1 MKILYHHRTLNDG
14 AEGIHIQEMCA
25 AFQKLGH
32 KMILTGPAVNKSS
45 RGKFSLLKR
54 LVRGPL
60 YELMEMGYNIAGII
74 NLARLIK
81 RHRPDMIYDRY
92 MIYNVS
98 SVLAGQMFKIPTFT
112 EVNAPLAYERSFE
125 RDEKLYF
132 KTIAFLMEK
141 WIVAKSY
148 KAVVVSTPLKRYFLE
163 KDIPDRQLIV
173 LPNGVNIEKF
183 KSTDNRKKILTAHSI
198 SVSSKIIG
206 FTGILRP
213 WHGIDLLL
221 KAFKNVREEV
231 EEITLMMVGDGPDMD
246 PIYRQIETLDLKDSV
261 VATGRVPHDR
271 VPAYINVFDI
281 AVSPKTTFYAS
292 PMKIPEY
299 MALKKCI
306 VAPDTENIRDLL
318 QHGETGVL
326 FEPESPLSLSKALI
340 HLLEDAELREK
351 IGSQAHEAVK
361 FKAWENNANKIID
374 VYNGYADE
382 K

>member
-1 MKILYHHRTLNDG
+1 
-14 AEGIHIQEMCA
+14 
-25 AFQKLGH
+25 
-32 KMILTGPAVNKSS
+32 
-45 RGKFSLLKR
+45 
-54 LVRGPL
+54 
-60 YELMEMGYNIAGII
+60 
-74 NLARLIK
+74 
-81 RHRPDMIYDRY
+81 
-92 MIYNVS
+92 
-98 SVLAGQMFKIPTFT
+98 
-112 EVNAPLAYERSFE
+112 
-125 RDEKLYF
+125 
-132 KTIAFLMEK
+132 MEK
-141 WIVAKSY
+141 WIVEKSY

-163 KDIPDRQLIV
+163 KDIPDRQLVV

-183 KSTDNRKKILTAHSI
+183 KSTDNRKKILTAHNI

-213 WHGIDLLL
+213 WHGIELLL
-221 KAFKNVREEV
+221 KAFKNVREEIKD
-231 EEITLMMVGDGPDMD
+231 ITLLMVGDGPDMD

-261 VATGRVPHDR
+261 VITGRVPHDR
-271 VPAYINVFDI
+271 VPAYINAFDI

-306 VAPDTENIRDLL
+306 IAPDTENIRDLL
-318 QHGETGVL
+318 QPGETGVL

-340 HLLEDAELREK
+340 HLLEDAKLREK
-351 IGSQAHEAVK
+351 IGSRAHEAVK